1 MSSVRHIILGSLVS
15 IAIATGAALLSARPA
30 ITVLPDDTAVITLSI
45 SHAGARN
52 CRDRTDE
59 EMAKLPANMRRR
71 EVCERRRL
79 PLLLEMDIDGATVLA
94 EVLPPGGIAG
104 DAASNLHRRFSVPA
118 GSHEIALRLRD
129 SDRAEG
135 FDHTARRIVDL
146 AAAQNLAI
154 DFRAEDGGFRIR

>member
-1 MSSVRHIILGSLVS
+1 MTGMRHAMLGTLVS
-15 IAIATGAALLSARPA
+15 VAVATGAAYLSAHPSVR
-30 ITVLPDDTAVITLSI
+30 VLPGDTAVITVSI
-45 SHAGARN
+45 SHAGGRS
-52 CRDRTDE
+52 CRDLSDE

-104 DAASNLHRRFSVPA
+104 DAASNLHRRIPVPA
-118 GSHEIALRLRD
+118 GPHEIALRLRD

-135 FDHTARRIVDL
+135 FDHTARRSVDL
-146 AAAQNLAI
+146 SPAQNLAI
-154 DFRAEDGGFRIR
+154 DFRADDGGFRLR